1 MAYDIRPKHYPIN
14 VYFIQ
19 KVSLARALY
28 RSSELSLLDD
38 PLCSL
43 DQTVQ
48 RLVFEKALG
57 RESILAGKT
66 RLLVTQNKELIQKCD
81 WVVQMERKRPVFYCF
96 KLAVYYN
103 VNIINGKKLFIPDL
117 FIYLHTIR
125 CFKRT
130 LCAGRDIHRSMPFP
144 PMMLNLNHINSLIL
158 TIMKYPKQLMV
169 ETWKK

>member
-1 MAYDIRPKHYPIN
+1 MLAYDIRPKHYPIN

-28 RSSELSLLDD
+28 RSSELYLLDD

-81 WVVQMERKRPVFYCF
+81 WVVQMDRKWPVFYCF

-103 VNIINGKKLFIPDL
+103 VNIINGNCSYQIYLFICIPSDALREHSALAGTSIGVCL
-117 FIYLHTIR
+117 FHQWCWIWIISTVWY
-125 CFKRT
+125 
-130 LCAGRDIHRSMPFP
+130 
-144 PMMLNLNHINSLIL
+144 
-158 TIMKYPKQLMV
+158 
-169 ETWKK
+169 

>member
-1 MAYDIRPKHYPIN
+1 MLAYDIRPKHYPIN

-81 WVVQMERKRPVFYCF
+81 WVVQMDRKWPIFYCF
-96 KLAVYYN
+96 KLAVNCN
-103 VNIINGKKLFIPDL
+103 VNVIKKIVHTK
-117 FIYLHTIR
+117 FIYLFSIPSDALREHSALA
-125 CFKRT
+125 RT
-130 LCAGRDIHRSMPFP
+130 YIGVCLFHQWCWIWIIS
-144 PMMLNLNHINSLIL
+144 
-158 TIMKYPKQLMV
+158 TVWY
-169 ETWKK
+169 